1 MLAKGRCNLT
11 LPSDNDPVWY
21 DFVRRN
27 MLIIAEDKLSREQKG
42 ILKQDD
48 YERILD
54 KLISRELSLAN
65 MRFLSS
71 DELFDLFVGQLR
83 MF

>member
-1 MLAKGRCNLT
+1 MI
-11 LPSDNDPVWY
+11 LPSDNEALVWY

-27 MLIIAEDKLSREQKG
+27 MLIIAEDKLSKEQKG

>member
-1 MLAKGRCNLT
+1 MI
-11 LPSDNDPVWY
+11 LPSDIDPVWY

-27 MLIIAEDKLSREQKG
+27 MLIIAEDKLSREQKE
-42 ILKQDD
+42 ILKQND
-48 YERILD
+48 YERILE
-54 KLISRELSLAN
+54 KLISHEISLAN